1 LLHASNKCFSPLLQN
16 IVSTF
21 ELLIKASV
29 GGNEKKN
36 KMCESLRLDIPISI
50 VLLAASGVEKNWSIL
65 IEK

>member
-1 LLHASNKCFSPLLQN
+1 MQATNVFHRYYKN

-29 GGNEKKN
+29 GGKEKKN

-50 VLLAASGVEKNWSIL
+50 VLLAASGVKKNWSIL